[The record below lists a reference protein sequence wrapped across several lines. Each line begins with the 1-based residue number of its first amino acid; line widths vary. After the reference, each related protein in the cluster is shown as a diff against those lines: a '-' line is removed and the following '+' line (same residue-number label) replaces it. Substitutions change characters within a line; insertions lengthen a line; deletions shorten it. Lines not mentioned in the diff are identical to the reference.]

1 MIMDNLPIV
10 KFALFTGLFFV
21 ELSHFP
27 LALYRVIITHH
38 WWCLL
43 RYLTVYGTCV
53 DFIHG

>member
-27 LALYRVIITHH
+27 LALYGVIITHH

-43 RYLTVYGTCV
+43 RYLAVYGTCV